1 VLDGEIVNAAWAVVQ
16 MAATPRTS
24 RRASA
29 DLDTAA
35 WGDTERLIKDALAG
49 IRTNPGMPDLG
60 AEEEAQLFGIL
71 RRHEVQG
78 ALQALLAVRLTD
90 APEVDAVRAREAV
103 RLAVVGAAEVAAR
116 SEMAARG
123 GRAGA
128 AGGGSGA
135 AKGAGGLRAAG
146 AAAESWA
153 GGNAGTG
160 GRRRN
165 VASGQAPRFTAAKA
179 DPDVGRGAR
188 RLSEYFDDKI
198 CGLVGSLEGRV
209 GLEGLAQVR
218 AEAYNARIVALLGAI
233 EGQLGAL
240 GDAGWRAEAEEE
252 FIRRYRRQAHL
263 RHGFLTPP
271 DFDRRRR
278 VPVDVIYVPTGI
290 REEIFSE
297 GRVLGVLAGVRGEG
311 YPGQARLIGD
321 ADDGALTTR
330 LADNGSRTV
339 WEAENG
345 SLTVWDLEGL
355 VDRTV
360 LLGDPGGGKTTA
372 ANVLTDRFARD
383 EAKRIPFL
391 VTLREYAAKAPIE
404 WSVAE
409 CIEQGLGTLYQ
420 TPGPD
425 GLVERLLLTGRA
437 VVIFDGLDEL
447 LDTSRRRDVSDR
459 VEQFCSAYPL
469 TPVLVTSR
477 VVGYDQARLD
487 DAQFTCYRLGGFGD
501 DEVAA
506 YAGKWFASQVGTQEW
521 LSVEEASAKAAAFL
535 TESASVRDLRANPL
549 LLSLM
554 CILYR
559 GVGSLPGDR
568 VGIYA
573 KCAELLLRKWD
584 EQRDLYRKLG
594 SDHLVEPTLRHL
606 AWWLLTRED
615 NRTTASEHELVA
627 ETTEFMRQREY
638 ETLDEAERAA
648 REFVDFCRGRMWVFS
663 DAGTTADG
671 EKLYAFTHR
680 TFMEYFAAWNLAAT
694 SDTPED
700 LVRELAALVS
710 TVGWHVVGE
719 LAVKIKSDI
728 SMRGADRIYTEFI
741 NLAPASNGNSGEIL
755 AFLVKCIE
763 SARPSQAIVRLLTRS
778 VLDYIF
784 FSGYI
789 LKVWSAEEDEAIGAQ
804 PASLLINRS
813 EGYYSIVDDEISG
826 RLANMINS
834 GQTDGRRNALQF
846 AAEIAWGSRGSK
858 AGQWARTLLSRYPA
872 EITAEAAV
880 DTRLMNTV
888 LAANIVTTRQALA
901 MPNALSALLQR
912 TEMKFTGFWTSAWLP
927 FIGAKESDDN
937 KIEELTVV
945 GQHLV
950 DHPGRPWAKG
960 KASDLLSFPLRGMRE
975 GSQLD
980 EYSGLAVAATV
991 AMICEAARA
1000 DRARSAVFDYPM
1012 PAQFRELFTRWAAGE
1027 VDLVEIVKD

>member
-1 VLDGEIVNAAWAVVQ
+1 
-16 MAATPRTS
+16 MAAKPAGA
-24 RRASA
+24 RRGAAGLESV
-29 DLDTAA
+29 A
-35 WGDTERLIKDALAG
+35 WGDTEYLIKETLAG
-49 IRTNPGMPDLG
+49 IVVDPDMPDLSG
-60 AEEEAQLFGIL
+60 DEEGELRGVL

-90 APEVDAVRAREAV
+90 APEVDAVRARDAV
-103 RLAVVGAAEVAAR
+103 RLAVIGAAGV
-116 SEMAARG
+116 

-128 AGGGSGA
+128 ADEAGA
-135 AKGAGGLRAAG
+135 QDKARVMSLLGVLKGQLETLADPGWRAEDEAQEQSWAAG
-146 AAAESWA
+146 NS
-153 GGNAGTG
+153 GTVD
-160 GRRRN
+160 RRRK
-165 VASGQAPRFTAAKA
+165 VGGERGARLTAGKA
-179 DPDVGRGAR
+179 DPEVARGAE
-188 RLSEYFDDKI
+188 RLSGYFDDKI
-198 CGLVGSLEGRV
+198 CGLVGALEGRL
-209 GLEGLAQVR
+209 GFERLAQVR
-218 AEAYNARIVALLGAI
+218 AEAYNARIVSLLGAI
-233 EGQLGAL
+233 EGQLAAL

-252 FIRRYRRQAHL
+252 FVRRYRRQAHL

-278 VPVDVIYVPTGI
+278 VSVDAIYVPTAI

-297 GRVLGVLAGVRGEG
+297 GRVLGVLTGVRGEG
-311 YPGQARLIGD
+311 YPGQAGPAGD
-321 ADDGALTTR
+321 ADDSSLTTR
-330 LADNGSRTV
+330 RANNGSRTV
-339 WEAENG
+339 REAENG

-383 EAKRIPFL
+383 ETQRIPFL
-391 VTLREYAAKAPIE
+391 VTLREYAAKVPIE

-420 TPGPD
+420 TPAPD

-447 LDTSRRRDVSDR
+447 LDTSRRRDVSER

-521 LSVEEASAKAAAFL
+521 LSAEEASAKAAAFL

-606 AWWLLTRED
+606 AWGLLTRED
-615 NRTTASEHELVA
+615 NRTTASERELVA

-700 LVRELAALVS
+700 LARELAALVT

-728 SMRGADRIYTEFI
+728 SVRGADRIYAEI
-741 NLAPASNGNSGEIL
+741 LNLAPANHGKSGEML
-755 AFLVKCIE
+755 AFLAKCME
-763 SARPSQAIVRLLTRS
+763 SARPSQAIVRLLTQA
-778 VLDYIF
+778 VLDYVF
-784 FSGYI
+784 AGYI
-789 LKVWSAEEDEAIGAQ
+789 LGVWSAERDNALGAQ
-804 PASLLINRS
+804 PSSMLINRS
-813 EGYYSIVDDEISG
+813 GSYYAIVDAEMSD
-826 RLANMINS
+826 RVANMIT
-834 GQTDGRRNALQF
+834 GGDEVTKRNALQF
-846 AAEIAWGSRGSK
+846 ICEISYLSDGSR
-858 AGQWARTLLSRYPA
+858 AGQWAKSQIERYQA
-872 EITAEAAV
+872 ELIAGATSDARLRNTA
-880 DTRLMNTV
+880 
-888 LAANIVTTRQALA
+888 LAALSITTKQALA
-901 MPNALSALLQR
+901 MPDGFSTLLYG
-912 TEMKFTGFWTSAWLP
+912 TELEFSNYSTGAHLFRLW
-927 FIGAKESDDN
+927 DN
-937 KIEELTVV
+937 YTHDGIELELLTV
-945 GQHLV
+945 GQYLI
-950 DHPGRPWAKG
+950 DNPALPWA
-960 KASDLLSFPLRGMRE
+960 RVRR
-975 GSQLD
+975 LD
-980 EYSGLAVAATV
+980 ELRTYFFLPAGGQVHEAAGLAVAAM
-991 AMICEAARA
+991 AAILCEVKEDKRIPS
-1000 DRARSAVFDYPM
+1000 RVLDYPM
-1012 PAQFRELFTRWAAGE
+1012 PSQFREIFARWATGE
-1027 VDLVEIVKD
+1027 INLIEIIEE